1 MEIFNMVLLIL
12 FFLHK
17 LTSFYVYG
25 PQFIT
30 LFNIVY
36 TFLPVPDMGLFD
48 QVDFYLMF
56 KIQAVIWQ

>member
-1 MEIFNMVLLIL
+1 MVLLIL

-17 LTSFYVYG
+17 LSSFYVYG

-36 TFLPVPDMGLFD
+36 TFLPVPDTGLFD

-56 KIQAVIWQ
+56 KIQAVV